1 LFCGDLIFHDVNP
14 FLKSESGANVD
25 KWMAALEL
33 IMNKFN
39 PEKVV
44 PGHGATG
51 GKELVRSMFDYFW
64 DMSVAARDPARAN
77 ELKAKYKNWMELPM
91 MTSPQATIDYIR
103 KAGQ

>member
-1 LFCGDLIFHDVNP
+1 
-14 FLKSESGANVD
+14 
-25 KWMAALEL
+25 
-33 IMNKFN
+33 
-39 PEKVV
+39 
-44 PGHGATG
+44 
-51 GKELVRSMFDYFW
+51 MFDYFW